1 MLGILRYCPLGD
13 MPQRAGS
20 LYTPEIAYHNII
32 LKPYASGPRA
42 RGATA
47 RGWHRAN
54 DWFLKFNNSYLCLKV

>member
-1 MLGILRYCPLGD
+1 